1 MKKILALA
9 SAVLGMGVVVSMAS
23 ALGLPSLGSKPKPP
37 AEKPPEVANVEAPA
51 TQPTSQPATRPSKKV
66 RVKVD
71 GFYMMDPIIM
81 VGVYLKNG
89 AADGAFGDLMKY
101 NNDVLVLRPKSG
113 GKEVEYAWKDLT
125 PASASVIKERLILN
139 TDDGTEWF
147 EVGKYS
153 WQLGVKERANYDFNK
168 AVALNPELADAVKE
182 IRGTKPGADVAKT
195 DKPKAGTAAQ
205 ANADNQKSKT
215 NNPNDK
221 TIFDNKNAPVD
232 KVRTPT
238 RAPAEKSFN
247 DSTRRPKWWRNDPP
261 PP

>member
-9 SAVLGMGVVVSMAS
+9 CAVLGMGVVVSMAS

-66 RVKVD
+66 RTKVD
-71 GFYMMDPIIM
+71 GFYMMDPIVM

-89 AADGAFGDLMKY
+89 AAEGAFGDLMKF
-101 NNDVLVLRPKSG
+101 NDDVLVLRPKSG

-139 TDDGTEWF
+139 PEDGTEWF

-153 WQLGVKERANYDFNK
+153 WQVGVKERANYNFNK

-182 IRGTKPGADVAKT
+182 IRGTKPGTEAPKT
-195 DKPKAGTAAQ
+195 DKPKAGSAAQ
-205 ANADNQKSKT
+205 ANAENTKNTKT
-215 NNPNDK
+215 SDK
-221 TIFDNKNAPVD
+221 TIFDDKNAPVD
-232 KVRTPT
+232 KSNTPKPKW
-238 RAPAEKSFN
+238 RRERSL
-247 DSTRRPKWWRNDPP
+247 DESTRRPKWWREEQTPP
-261 PP
+261 